1 MSDPTGTTR
10 LLLSCGEPSGDLYGA
25 ELVRHLRQRLPSLS
39 VFGIGGD
46 RLLAQEASLTA
57 HVRDVAVV
65 GLVEVIRHLVRLRA
79 VFRRL
84 IVEIEREPPDGAVLI
99 DYAGFNLRLA
109 RELRRRRVPVVYY
122 VSPQVWAWRRGRVR
136 TIRECVSRM
145 LVLFPFEEA
154 LYRQAAVPVTFVGHP
169 LVDLVQPAT
178 EPGRVRQGLGLDPGR
193 PLVAVLPGSRHQEVA
208 HNLPPLAEAVS
219 RLSRRRPDLQ
229 FVLAAAAGLE
239 PASFEAHLAGQAL
252 RVVANRTYDVVGA
265 ADLAIVASGT
275 ATLETALL
283 GTPMIVVYRISP
295 LSYALGRPFV
305 RLPHYAMVNLVA
317 GRRLVPELIQG
328 GFTPGAVEAEALS
341 LLENPGKTATMR
353 AGLHEV
359 RRLLGEPGAS
369 ARAAWAVLETLRPS
383 LTS

>member
-1 MSDPTGTTR
+1 MSGPTEATR

-25 ELVRHLRQRLPSLS
+25 ELVRHLRRKLPLLS

-57 HVRDVAVV
+57 HVRDMAVV
-65 GLVEVIRHLVRLRA
+65 GLVEVLRHLGRLRA

-84 IVEIEREPPDGAVLI
+84 IVEIEREPPDVAVLI

-109 RELRRRRVPVVYY
+109 RVLRRRRIPVVYY

-154 LYRQAAVPVTFVGHP
+154 LYRQAGVPVTFVGHP
-169 LVDLVQPAT
+169 LVDLVQPPT
-178 EPGRVRQGLGLDPGR
+178 DRGGIRQDLGLDPSR
-193 PLVAVLPGSRHQEVA
+193 PLVAVLPGSRPQEVA

-239 PASFEAHLAGQAL
+239 PASFETDLAGKAL
-252 RVVANRTYDVVGA
+252 RVVASRTYDVVGA

-275 ATLETALL
+275 ATIETALL

-341 LLENPGKTATMR
+341 LLENPTKAARMR
-353 AGLHEV
+353 SGLHEV

-369 ARAAWAVLETLRPS
+369 GRAAWAVLETLRSS